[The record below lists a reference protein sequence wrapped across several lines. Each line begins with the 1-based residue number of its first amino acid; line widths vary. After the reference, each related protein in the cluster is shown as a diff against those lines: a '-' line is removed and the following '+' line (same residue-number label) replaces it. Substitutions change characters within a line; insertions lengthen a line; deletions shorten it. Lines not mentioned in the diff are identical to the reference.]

1 MKAAERLDLA
11 RKLAGIGSDEGAGAR
26 IDQRRRDGERRAL
39 VASGGERRND
49 LQNGPA
55 GERRVRSAPERR
67 ERVDSHLRL
76 RIGARAPARLTA
88 APGSAKAPR
97 PAKRPRPA
105 KPARV

>member
-11 RKLAGIGSDEGAGAR
+11 RKLAGIGGDEGAGAC
-26 IDQRRRDGERRAL
+26 IDQGGRDSERRAL

-49 LQNGPA
+49 LQNRPA
-55 GERRVRSAPERR
+55 GERRVRSAPEGR

-88 APGSAKAPR
+88 APGSAKPPR
-97 PAKRPRPA
+97 PP